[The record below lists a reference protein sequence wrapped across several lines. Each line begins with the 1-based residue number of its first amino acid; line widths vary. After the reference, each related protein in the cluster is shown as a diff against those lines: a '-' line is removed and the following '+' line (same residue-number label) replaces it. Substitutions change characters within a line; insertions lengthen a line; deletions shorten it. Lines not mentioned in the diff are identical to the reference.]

1 MGKISYSQFSQ
12 WDKCPQM
19 WKLNYLD
26 KLGTFKGNIYTIFG
40 SALHET
46 IQAYLVA
53 YYEKTVAIAD
63 SLPLG
68 DILQYRM
75 EENYKQT
82 KENSEEPIDVTLEE
96 MKEFYNDGLNII
108 NEFLK
113 RKRSYFPKKDHE
125 LLGIELDIDFNLPKE
140 MKFVGFMDVVI
151 HNKKTGRIRII
162 DIKTS
167 TMGWNKWA
175 KADKNKTNQ
184 LLLYKYFYSI
194 QKKVPIENIDV
205 EYFIVKRK
213 LYEGLDFPQRRVQT
227 FSPANGKPSINKVM
241 TSLMSFVDESFKKG
255 EFNQDK
261 MQNIIEE
268 AHKKYFLNHGK
279 TRFQSPAVYSKDWC
293 TYVYGN
299 QLKKKEIA

>member
-1 MGKISYSQFSQ
+1 MSKISYSQFSQ

-26 KLGTFKGNIYTIFG
+26 RVGTFQGNIYTIFG

-53 YYEKTVAIAD
+53 YYNKTIKIAD

-82 KENSEEPIDVTLEE
+82 KENSEVPIEVTLEE
-96 MKEFYNDGLNII
+96 MKSFYRDGLFILE
-108 NEFLK
+108 EFKK
-113 RKRSYFPKKDHE
+113 RKSSYFPKKDHE
-125 LLGIELDIDFNLPKE
+125 LLGIELDINFSLPKE

-151 HNKKTGRIRII
+151 HNKNTGRVRII

-167 TMGWNKWA
+167 TMGWNKYM

-184 LLLYKYFYSI
+184 LLLYKKFFSRQRDI
-194 QKKVPIENIDV
+194 PEDKIDIEYLIL
-205 EYFIVKRK
+205 KRK
-213 LYEGLDFPQRRVQT
+213 LYENIQYPQKRLQV
-227 FSPANGKPSINKVM
+227 FSPASGKPSLNKVM
-241 TSLMSFVDESFKKG
+241 SRLDEFIDDCFDDKG
-255 EFNQDK
+255 ELIQK
-261 MQNIIEE
+261 E
-268 AHKKYFLNHGK
+268 YFKNASAK
-279 TRFQSPAVYSKDWC
+279 NCRYCEFKDRPDLC
-293 TYVYGN
+293 SRKN
-299 QLKKKEIA
+299 

>member
-1 MGKISYSQFSQ
+1 MSKISYSQFSQ

-26 KLGTFKGNIYTIFG
+26 RVGTFQGNIYTIFG

-53 YYEKTVAIAD
+53 YYNKTIKVAD

-82 KENSEEPIDVTLEE
+82 KENSEVPIEVTLEE
-96 MKEFYNDGLNII
+96 MKEFYKDGLNII
-108 NEFLK
+108 DEFLK
-113 RKRSYFPKKDHE
+113 RKSSYFPKKDHE
-125 LLGIELDIDFNLPKE
+125 LLGIELDINFGLPKD

-151 HNKKTGRIRII
+151 HNKNTGRVRII

-167 TMGWNKWA
+167 TMGWNKYQ

-184 LLLYKYFYSI
+184 LLLYKKFFSRQRDI
-194 QKKVPIENIDV
+194 PEDKIDIEYLIL
-205 EYFIVKRK
+205 KRK
-213 LYEGLDFPQRRVQT
+213 LYENIQYPQKRLQV
-227 FSPANGKPSINKVM
+227 FSPASGKPSLNKVM
-241 TSLMSFVDESFKKG
+241 NRLDEFITDCFDDKG
-255 EFNQDK
+255 ELIQKEYLKNASAKNCRYCEF
-261 MQNIIEE
+261 
-268 AHKKYFLNHGK
+268 
-279 TRFQSPAVYSKDWC
+279 KDRPDLC
-293 TYVYGN
+293 SRKN
-299 QLKKKEIA
+299 

>member
-19 WKLNYLD
+19 WKLNYID
-26 KLGTFKGNIYTIFG
+26 KLGTFRGNIYTIFG

-53 YYEKTVAIAD
+53 YYEKTVKIAD

-75 EENYKQT
+75 EENYKRT
-82 KENSEEPIDVTLEE
+82 KENSEEPVDVTLEE
-96 MKEFYNDGLNII
+96 MKEFFNDGLNII

-140 MKFVGFMDVVI
+140 MRFVGFMDVVI

-167 TMGWNKWA
+167 TMGWNKWM

-184 LLLYKYFYSI
+184 LLLYKKFFSKQRDI
-194 QKKVPIENIDV
+194 PEDKIDIEYLIL
-205 EYFIVKRK
+205 KRK
-213 LYEGLDFPQRRVQT
+213 LYENIQYPQKRLQV
-227 FSPANGKPSINKVM
+227 FSPASGKPSLNKVM
-241 TSLMSFVDESFKKG
+241 NRLDEFITDCFDENGVLIEKDYFKNVSTKNCRYC
-255 EFNQDK
+255 EFKDK
-261 MQNIIEE
+261 PELCDRIQ
-268 AHKKYFLNHGK
+268 
-279 TRFQSPAVYSKDWC
+279 T
-293 TYVYGN
+293 
-299 QLKKKEIA
+299 